1 MLTSQLCP
9 TLCDPMDCSMPG
21 SSVHEILQA
30 RILEWAA
37 IPFSWGFSWPT
48 DQTWVSRGP
57 WIVGGFLIAEPPN
70 YGNGGSFVAKS
81 GSTLATPWTVAHQ
94 ALFSMGISR
103 QEYWS
108 GLVDISFCRGSSWSR
123 NQTSV
128 SCFVDGLMHCRQIIY
143 CWDTVDF
150 LKIYTWGQVAK
161 KVLSFTGVM
170 SFKK

>member
-70 YGNGGSFVAKS
+70 DWSGGSFVAKS
-81 GSTLATPWTVAHQ
+81 CLTLCNPMDCSLQ
-94 ALFSMGISR
+94 
-103 QEYWS
+103 
-108 GLVDISFCRGSSWSR
+108 GSSLHGIPQARILEWVAISLSR
-123 NQTSV
+123 GIFPTQGSIP
-128 SCFVDGLMHCRQIIY
+128 GLLHCRETLYWPSYQGSLVNF
-143 CWDTVDF
+143 CAF
-150 LKIYTWGQVAK
+150 C
-161 KVLSFTGVM
+161 F
-170 SFKK
+170 